1 MYITCKKSTVNLKLI
16 DKLIVS
22 HDVLAVYGKLC

>member
-1 MYITCKKSTVNLKLI
+1 MYKKLTVNLKLI

-22 HDVLAVYGKLC
+22 PDVSIVYGKLC

>member
-1 MYITCKKSTVNLKLI
+1 LKAI

-22 HDVLAVYGKLC
+22 PDVSTVYGKLC